1 MGYRLIITD
10 RAEELLAGLVDY
22 LLYKIKSQQAAL
34 HLVDNIEKLYDRLE
48 ENPLQFPLSK
58 DAYLLHKGYREAVLP
73 DMNYIL
79 IFKIEDTNVYVLGVF
94 HQLEQYKRKLE

>member
-10 RAEELLAGLVDY
+10 RAEELLDGLVNY
-22 LLYKIKSQQAAL
+22 LLYKIKSQQAAI
-34 HLVDNIEKLYDRLE
+34 HLVDNIERLYDRLE

-58 DAYLLHKGYREAVLP
+58 DTYLLHKGYREAVLP

-79 IFKIEDTNVYVLGVF
+79 IFKIEGTNVYVLGVF
-94 HQLEQYKRKLE
+94 HQLEQYKRKFH

>member
-1 MGYRLIITD
+1 M
-10 RAEELLAGLVDY
+10 VN
-22 LLYKIKSQQAAL
+22 
-34 HLVDNIEKLYDRLE
+34 NIEKLYDRLE